1 MPILLD
7 MLLFLA
13 CALRARFV
21 ALRTTPALTVFLIAL
36 QPRLYLVLE
45 MSSPLRN
52 IDGRYV
58 LIAPVTH
65 LSFRLMIMVANI
77 RGRILTTFFG
87 LVAPVCSYP
96 LPLTLFVH

>member
-7 MLLFLA
+7 TLLFLE
-13 CALRARFV
+13 CALRARSV
-21 ALRTTPALTVFLIAL
+21 APRITPALTVFLIAL
-36 QPRLYLVLE
+36 QPRLYLALE

-52 IDGRYV
+52 IDGLYV

-77 RGRILTTFFG
+77 RDRTLTTCFG
-87 LVAPVCSYP
+87 LAALVCS
-96 LPLTLFVH
+96 